1 MRSLPR
7 LLLAATLIG
16 HAAVHAVLR
25 QELPTDLE
33 AKVDSAIAGAYRSA
47 ATGFP
52 CKVKAGGK
60 PRMMRW
66 QEVDRCLN
74 DAAARV
80 DWDTVSASLRGIRA
94 SAGIAAAGR
103 FEALVQQALENHAL
117 AFDGVFAV
125 KNADAL
131 LPLTHSVLKYLPGDS
146 LLDLPVFD
154 RRGTAMGTFAGVFPY
169 ERTGG
174 LASANT
180 YRLMLFQYKDR
191 NGNIQSPPD
200 KLLLDS
206 FGVPWKEAMNQRGFR
221 LPFEKLDLGK

>member
-1 MRSLPR
+1 MRSLLKF
-7 LLLAATLIG
+7 LLSATLVG
-16 HAAVHAVLR
+16 HGAAHAIIR
-25 QELPTDLE
+25 QELPGDLK
-33 AKVDSAIAGAYRSA
+33 AKVDAAIAGAYRSA
-47 ATGFP
+47 AAGFP

-80 DWDTVSASLRGIRA
+80 DWDAISSSLRELRA
-94 SAGIAAAGR
+94 SAGIAVAGR
-103 FEALVQQALENHAL
+103 FEAMVQEALETQALTYDKL
-117 AFDGVFAV
+117 FAV

-146 LLDLPVFD
+146 LLDLPVLD

-206 FGVPWKEAMNQRGFR
+206 FGIPWKDAVNQRGFR
-221 LPFEKLDLGK
+221 LPFEKLDLAK

>member
-1 MRSLPR
+1 MRSLSR
-7 LLLAATLIG
+7 LLLAVTLVG
-16 HAAVHAVLR
+16 PAAAHALFR
-25 QELPTDLE
+25 QEPAGDLK
-33 AKVDSAIAGAYRSA
+33 AKVDAVIAGAYRSA
-47 ATGFP
+47 AAGFP

-80 DWDTVSASLRGIRA
+80 DWGAVSASLRDLRA
-94 SAGIAAAGR
+94 SAGIAAAGP
-103 FEALVQQALENHAL
+103 FEGMVQEALEAHAL
-117 AFDGVFAV
+117 TYGKLFAV

-146 LLDLPVFD
+146 LLELPVFD

-174 LASANT
+174 LATANT

-206 FGVPWKEAMNQRGFR
+206 FGVPWKDAVNQRGFR
-221 LPFEKLDLGK
+221 LPFEKLDLAR

>member
-1 MRSLPR
+1 MGSMRILVAAWAMWLGALPG
-7 LLLAATLIG
+7 APS
-16 HAAVHAVLR
+16 
-25 QELPTDLE
+25 QETRTDLE
-33 AKVDSAIAGAYRSA
+33 AKIDAVIAAAYAKA
-47 ATGFP
+47 AAGFP
-52 CKVKAGGK
+52 CRIKAGGK

-80 DWDTVSASLRGIRA
+80 EWEAVSGSLRELR
-94 SAGIAAAGR
+94 AAAGVTAGGR
-103 FEALVQQALENHAL
+103 FEALVREALETRAL
-117 AFDGVFAV
+117 AYDRIFEV

-131 LPLTHSVLKYLPGDS
+131 LPLTHSVLKYLPDES

-206 FGVPWKEAMNQRGFR
+206 FGVPWKDAAHQKGFR
-221 LPFEKLDLGK
+221 LPIERFELAGP

>member
-1 MRSLPR
+1 MRVLSR
-7 LLLAATLIG
+7 ILLTGTLIG
-16 HAAVHAVLR
+16 HAAGPDLFG
-25 QELPTDLE
+25 QQLPGDLT
-33 AKVDSAIAGAYRSA
+33 AKVDSVIAGAYRNA

-60 PRMMRW
+60 PKMMRW

-80 DWDTVSASLRGIRA
+80 DWGAVSTSLRELRA
-94 SAGIAAAGR
+94 SAGIAAAAR
-103 FEALVQQALENHAL
+103 FEVVVQEALEAHAL
-117 AFDGVFAV
+117 TYDRLFAV

-154 RRGTAMGTFAGVFPY
+154 RSGTAMGTFAGVFPY

-206 FGVPWKEAMNQRGFR
+206 FGVPWKDAMNQRGFR
-221 LPFEKLDLGK
+221 LPFEKIDLAR